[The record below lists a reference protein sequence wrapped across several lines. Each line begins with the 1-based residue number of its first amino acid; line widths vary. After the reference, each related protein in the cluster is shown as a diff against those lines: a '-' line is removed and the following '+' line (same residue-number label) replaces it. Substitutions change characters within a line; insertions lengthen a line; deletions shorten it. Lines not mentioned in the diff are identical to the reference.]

1 MVKGSSSD
9 DEVVLVMR
17 AAAAVLLL
25 LLLLCCC
32 CCLRLMPGILLMI
45 FLVLVPTIEIMY
57 HVIISRV
64 IIMLASFSS
73 KVYDSSLGCVWD
85 DDDREACL
93 LDTIP

>member
-1 MVKGSSSD
+1 
-9 DEVVLVMR
+9 
-17 AAAAVLLL
+17 
-25 LLLLCCC
+25 
-32 CCLRLMPGILLMI
+32 MI
-45 FLVLVPTIEIMY
+45 FLVLVPTIEMY

-64 IIMLASFSS
+64 IIMLASSFSS